1 MIRCLSLF
9 SGIGGLDLGL
19 EATGRF
25 QIVAQSEI
33 DPYACRV
40 LKKHWPDVPNL
51 GDITELTEESLEG
64 IGPVDLVCGGFP
76 CQDLSVAGKGE
87 GIRGSRSGLFY
98 EMARVVRLVR
108 PRHWLMENVPRI
120 LAGGGGEW
128 FGEVLRVVA
137 EGGYDAQWDCIPAA
151 AVGAPHRRDRVFI
164 VAHANGGRLQRQRES
179 EYKEQQSP
187 SRDQFDRR
195 SMRRRGQG
203 EKMADAGR
211 QESLFRAGENR
222 GICPPTSVAAD
233 AISDELW
240 EQSGGRGGQGG
251 SGAPFAGFDGTSRP
265 VADNSRL
272 KQRRRTE
279 PVPSEQPAAQRNRKA
294 WPRPTGE
301 WLPEPDVGRVAHGV
315 PHRVDRLRG
324 LGNAVVPQVA
334 TYIAQRILD
343 TEDD

>member
-1 MIRCLSLF
+1 MARQHGAWGGYQVAGKGVIRCLSLF

-76 CQDLSVAGKGE
+76 CQDLSVAGKGD
-87 GIRGSRSGLFY
+87 GLRGSRSGLFY
-98 EMARVVRLVR
+98 EMARVVRIVR
-108 PRHWLMENVPRI
+108 PRYWLMENVPRL

-137 EGGYDAQWDCIPAA
+137 ESGLFRRADWDCVPAC
-151 AVGAPHRRDRVFI
+151 AVRAPHRRDRVFVI
-164 VAHANGGRLQRQRES
+164 CR
-179 EYKEQQSP
+179 
-187 SRDQFDRR
+187 
-195 SMRRRGQG
+195 
-203 EKMADAGR
+203 ADALGNELREQPRGR
-211 QESLFRAGENR
+211 S
-222 GICPPTSVAAD
+222 
-233 AISDELW
+233 W
-240 EQSGGRGGQGG
+240 QGG
-251 SGAPFAGFDGTSRP
+251 SGAPLAGFDGTSRH
-265 VADNSRL
+265 VADADNSRL

-301 WLPEPDVGRVAHGV
+301 WLPEPDVGRVANGV
-315 PHRVDRLRG
+315 SHRVDRLRG

-343 TEDD
+343 TEDAHA